1 MKQIQDELTQVQARC
16 WELNAE
22 NKALFTDK
30 KQLVEEVNTWKSRTN
45 QLIEKYNIIN
55 LEDFKKLT

>member
-1 MKQIQDELTQVQARC
+1 MKQIQDELTQVQARF